1 MKEEGIEDGHG
12 TAEWIDTRGSVMTP
26 IITPW
31 VSLDQLDSVAEG
43 VFDEAI
49 RQDEARAFLKDPS
62 HIMMLAIG
70 DEMVVGMASGVVIR
84 HPDKLQEL
92 WINEVGV
99 ADRARGN
106 GLAQRLVQGLFDWSA
121 GRDIRTAWLL
131 MDRDNK
137 AAASSY
143 AKVEPAARSA
153 PAVMLEW
160 SL

>member
-131 MDRDNK
+131 MDADNK
-137 AAASSY
+137 AAARGY
-143 AKVEPAARSA
+143 AKVEPAPRSA

>member
-1 MKEEGIEDGHG
+1 MKEEGIENGHG
-12 TAEWIDTRGSVMTP
+12 TAEWIDTRGSVITP

-62 HIMMLAIG
+62 HIMMLAIEY
-70 DEMVVGMASGVVIR
+70 EMVVGMASGVVIR
-84 HPDKLQEL
+84 HPDKLREL

-106 GLAQRLVQGLFDWSA
+106 GLAQRLMRGLFDWSV

-131 MDRDNK
+131 MDPDNE
-137 AAASSY
+137 AAARSY

-153 PAVMLEW
+153 PALMLEW

>member
-1 MKEEGIEDGHG
+1 MKEEGIENGHG

-31 VSLDQLDSVAEG
+31 VSLDQPDSVGEG

-62 HIMMLAIG
+62 HIMMLAIEY
-70 DEMVVGMASGVVIR
+70 EMVVGMASGVVIR
-84 HPDKLQEL
+84 HPDKLQEF

-106 GLAQRLVQGLFDWSA
+106 GLAQRLVQGLFDWSV

-131 MDRDNK
+131 MDSDNE
-137 AAASSY
+137 AAARSY
-143 AKVEPAARSA
+143 AKVEPAARLA

>member
-1 MKEEGIEDGHG
+1 MKKERVEDGQVAG
-12 TAEWIDTRGSVMTP
+12 EWLDTRGSVITP
-26 IITPW
+26 VITPW
-31 VSLDQLDSVAEG
+31 VSLDQFDSVAEG

-49 RQDEARAFLKDPS
+49 RHDEASAFLKDPS
-62 HIMMLAIG
+62 HIMMLAME

-84 HPDKLQEL
+84 HPDKLREL
-92 WINEVGV
+92 WVNEVGV

-106 GLAQRLVQGLFDWSA
+106 GLAQRLVQGLSEWSVA
-121 GRDIRTAWLL
+121 RDIHTAWLL

-137 AAASSY
+137 AAARSY

-160 SL
+160 SI

>member
-1 MKEEGIEDGHG
+1 M
-12 TAEWIDTRGSVMTP
+12 
-26 IITPW
+26 
-31 VSLDQLDSVAEG
+31 
-43 VFDEAI
+43 
-49 RQDEARAFLKDPS
+49 
-62 HIMMLAIG
+62 
-70 DEMVVGMASGVVIR
+70 IR
-84 HPDKLQEL
+84 HPDKLREL

-106 GLAQRLVQGLFDWSA
+106 GLAQRLVQGLFEWSVA
-121 GRDIRTAWLL
+121 RDIHTAWLL

-137 AAASSY
+137 AAAKSY

>member
-1 MKEEGIEDGHG
+1 MKEEGVKHG
-12 TAEWIDTRGSVMTP
+12 RGAGEWLDTRGSVMTP
-26 IITPW
+26 TITHW
-31 VSLDQLDSVAEG
+31 VSLAQLDSVAEG

-62 HIMMLAIG
+62 HIMMLAME
-70 DEMVVGMASGVVIR
+70 DELVVGMASGIVIR
-84 HPDKLQEL
+84 HPDKLREH

-121 GRDIRTAWLL
+121 GRDILTAWLL
-131 MDRDNK
+131 MDPDNE
-137 AAASSY
+137 AAARSY

-153 PAVMLEW
+153 PALMLEW
-160 SL
+160 TL

>member
-1 MKEEGIEDGHG
+1 MKKEGVEDGQG
-12 TAEWIDTRGSVMTP
+12 AGEWLDTRGPMIAP

-31 VSLDQLDSVAEG
+31 VSVAQLDSVAEG

-49 RQDEARAFLKDPS
+49 RHDEARAFLKDPS
-62 HIMMLAIG
+62 HIMMLAMEG
-70 DEMVVGMASGVVIR
+70 EMVVGMASGVVIR
-84 HPDKLQEL
+84 HPDKLREL
-92 WINEVGV
+92 WVNEVGV

-106 GLAQRLVQGLFDWSA
+106 GLAQRLVQGLFEWSVA
-121 GRDIRTAWLL
+121 RDIHAAWLL

-137 AAASSY
+137 AAARSY

>member
-1 MKEEGIEDGHG
+1 MKEEGVKHGHG
-12 TAEWIDTRGSVMTP
+12 AGEWIDTRGFLMTP

-62 HIMMLAIG
+62 HIMMLAIEY
-70 DEMVVGMASGVVIR
+70 EMVVGMASGVVIR
-84 HPDKLQEL
+84 HPDKLREL

>member
-1 MKEEGIEDGHG
+1 MKEEGVKHGHG
-12 TAEWIDTRGSVMTP
+12 AGEWLDTRGSVMTP
-26 IITPW
+26 TITAW
-31 VSLDQLDSVAEG
+31 GSLAQLDSVAEG

-62 HIMMLAIG
+62 HIMMLAME

-131 MDRDNK
+131 IDADNK
-137 AAASSY
+137 AAARSY
-143 AKVEPAARSA
+143 AKVEPAGRSA
-153 PAVMLEW
+153 PAMMLEW

>member
-1 MKEEGIEDGHG
+1 MKEEGIENGHG

-62 HIMMLAIG
+62 HIMMLAIEN
-70 DEMVVGMASGVVIR
+70 EMVVGMASGVVIR

-106 GLAQRLVQGLFDWSA
+106 GLAQRLVQGLFDWSV

-131 MDRDNK
+131 MDSDNE
-137 AAASSY
+137 AAAKSY
-143 AKVEPAARSA
+143 AKVEPAARLA
-153 PAVMLEW
+153 AAVMLEW

>member
-1 MKEEGIEDGHG
+1 MKEEGVENGYG
-12 TAEWIDTRGSVMTP
+12 AAEWLDTRGSAIAP

-49 RQDEARAFLKDPS
+49 RQDEARALLKDPS
-62 HIMMLAIG
+62 HIMMLAIE
-70 DEMVVGMASGVVIR
+70 DEMVAGIASGVVIR
-84 HPDKLQEL
+84 HPDKLREL

-106 GLAQRLVQGLFDWSA
+106 GLAQRLVQGLFEWSVA
-121 GRDIRTAWLL
+121 RDIHTAWLV

-137 AAASSY
+137 AAARSY
-143 AKVEPAARSA
+143 AKVEPVARSA

>member
-62 HIMMLAIG
+62 HIMMLAIEY
-70 DEMVVGMASGVVIR
+70 EMVVGMASGVVIR

-131 MDRDNK
+131 MDSDNE
-137 AAASSY
+137 AAARSS
-143 AKVEPAARSA
+143 AKVEPAARLA